1 MIMPESSFGI
11 ADLELKEDS
20 NEISFRVIGSANE
33 VDVVVKANG
42 VEMWSELKHYPQ
54 NLHDSTFQLKKYSS
68 EMLGAV
74 EFQHVM

>member
-11 ADLELKEDS
+11 ADLEIKEDS

-42 VEMWSELKHYPQ
+42 DVMWSGTETLSS
-54 NLHDSTFQLKKYSS
+54 DSARFNIPI
-68 EMLGAV
+68 E
-74 EFQHVM
+74 EI